1 MVEIFFEF
9 LSCNLIS
16 LLIILFIGKIVTS
29 CLNIKANSSKFFDIF
44 IQFSIGLLFIVL
56 FSSLIVTKG
65 LTIFIFVI
73 PLIFYLCY
81 LNKLTLIKPSINFSL
96 FTTVFSNFLI
106 CIIVILP
113 FFILEFIFIVDT
125 NEFHFITP
133 YYDLRFYA
141 DLSSSLFLYGK
152 ENTSLHLNYISPVY
166 NAEIVPYHYFEL
178 WLNGFF
184 SMLFKTSPIKTLML
198 ITYPLLKAG
207 TFIGVL
213 SLISIK
219 HSIKIKQIIFAVLL
233 IFIAGIYFPFYDDY
247 LLTKYFGSITQ
258 SGVFAFQRK
267 LLPLYF
273 VGIVALCFFFKNNY
287 KSSIISILFFTV
299 FSIGTA
305 PAMLS
310 LSFLCALYLIY
321 KTKIYQIAIFIFLF
335 SISLF
340 VFFYVF
346 SPSDS
351 TKIELFDYLFP
362 KLINEPFDI
371 LILKSLIFKF
381 VFPFIRII
389 ICYFP
394 YLLFLAIL
402 FLRLKKINKP
412 ELKTFF
418 IIAFLICLLGS
429 IFSTL
434 MTGHMDASQ
443 LLYNNLP
450 FFNCILIS
458 VFIVLFQYKETI
470 KWVFIFLG
478 VTSIFNLYNTYNGI
492 RSHEYPSEKNH
503 AVKFKNECIQE
514 LELNGRKEIVGYSLN
529 DGTYSFGGLN
539 AIYQRN
545 FGFLQLSA
553 QGAYTCDINPFRF
566 KKIGENF
573 SKIDINF
580 AENYEIFIFKKLN
593 KLELSEQDLQLKF
606 ISDYNIHYLYI
617 QNNSVISDSLI
628 NKLKIKKTI
637 VDKNTGDEFLIL
649 K

>member
-1 MVEIFFEF
+1 MKYSLNFF
-9 LSCNLIS
+9 LAIS
-16 LLIILFIGKIVTS
+16 LLIILFFGKLVTS
-29 CLNIKANSSKFFDIF
+29 CLNIKANRSKFFDIF

-198 ITYPLLKAG
+198 ITYPLLEAG

-247 LLTKYFGSITQ
+247 LLTKYHSSITQ
-258 SGVFAFQRK
+258 SGVFSFLRK
-267 LLPLYF
+267 LLPLYL
-273 VGIVALCFFFKNNY
+273 VGIVSLCFFFNKNY
-287 KSSIISILFFTV
+287 KSAIVSILFFAI

-310 LSFLCALYLIY
+310 LSFLCALYFVY
-321 KTKIYQIAIFIFLF
+321 KTKSYQIFIFILLFILSFSGFFFGF
-335 SISLF
+335 SINNPIQPES
-340 VFFYVF
+340 
-346 SPSDS
+346 
-351 TKIELFDYLFP
+351 FDYLAAE
-362 KLINEPFDI
+362 LIKEPFDI
-371 LILKSLIFKF
+371 LILKSLMFKF
-381 VFPFIRII
+381 VFPLIRVT
-389 ICYFP
+389 ICYSP
-394 YLLFLAIL
+394 YIL
-402 FLRLKKINKP
+402 FLVILVLRFKKINRS
-412 ELKTFF
+412 EFKTFF
-418 IIAFLICLLGS
+418 IIAFLICLLGG
-429 IFSTL
+429 FFCTM
-434 MTGHMDASQ
+434 MTGNYNASQ
-443 LLYNNLP
+443 LLHNNLP
-450 FFNCILIS
+450 FF
-458 VFIVLFQYKETI
+458 
-470 KWVFIFLG
+470 
-478 VTSIFNLYNTYNGI
+478 
-492 RSHEYPSEKNH
+492 
-503 AVKFKNECIQE
+503 
-514 LELNGRKEIVGYSLN
+514 
-529 DGTYSFGGLN
+529 
-539 AIYQRN
+539 
-545 FGFLQLSA
+545 
-553 QGAYTCDINPFRF
+553 
-566 KKIGENF
+566 
-573 SKIDINF
+573 
-580 AENYEIFIFKKLN
+580 
-593 KLELSEQDLQLKF
+593 
-606 ISDYNIHYLYI
+606 
-617 QNNSVISDSLI
+617 
-628 NKLKIKKTI
+628 
-637 VDKNTGDEFLIL
+637 
-649 K
+649 

>member
-1 MVEIFFEF
+1 
-9 LSCNLIS
+9 
-16 LLIILFIGKIVTS
+16 
-29 CLNIKANSSKFFDIF
+29 
-44 IQFSIGLLFIVL
+44 VL

-198 ITYPLLKAG
+198 ITYPLLEAG

-247 LLTKYFGSITQ
+247 LLTKYHSSITQ
-258 SGVFAFQRK
+258 SGVFSFLRK
-267 LLPLYF
+267 LLPLYL
-273 VGIVALCFFFKNNY
+273 VGIVSLCFFFNKNY
-287 KSSIISILFFTV
+287 KSAIVSILFFAI

-310 LSFLCALYLIY
+310 LSFLCALYFVY
-321 KTKIYQIAIFIFLF
+321 KTKSYQIFIFILLFILSFSGFFFGF
-335 SISLF
+335 SINNPIQPES
-340 VFFYVF
+340 
-346 SPSDS
+346 
-351 TKIELFDYLFP
+351 FDYLAAE
-362 KLINEPFDI
+362 LIKEPFDI
-371 LILKSLIFKF
+371 LILKSLMFKF
-381 VFPFIRII
+381 VFPLIRVT
-389 ICYFP
+389 ICYSP
-394 YLLFLAIL
+394 YIL
-402 FLRLKKINKP
+402 FLVILVLRFKKINRS
-412 ELKTFF
+412 EFKTFF
-418 IIAFLICLLGS
+418 IIAFLICLLGG
-429 IFSTL
+429 FFCTM
-434 MTGHMDASQ
+434 MTGNYNASQ
-443 LLYNNLP
+443 LLHNNLP

-458 VFIVLFQYKETI
+458 CFIVLFQYEKTR
-470 KWVFIFLG
+470 KWIIIFLG
-478 VTSIFNLYNTYNGI
+478 VLAIFSFYNTYNVI
-492 RSHEYPSEKNH
+492 KSHESSSEKIYSLN
-503 AVKFKNECIQE
+503 FKNQCIEE
-514 LELNGRKEIVGYSLN
+514 LELNDQKEIVGYSLN
-529 DGTYSFGGLN
+529 KN
-539 AIYQRN
+539 VYQLGAENMRYQGN
-545 FGFLQLSA
+545 FGFLELNRFGSSLIE
-553 QGAYTCDINPFRF
+553 INPFAYSMF
-566 KKIGENF
+566 YHTQDKFN
-573 SKIDINF
+573 INY
-580 AENYEIFIFKKLN
+580 AENLALNVFKRLN
-593 KLELSEQDLQLKF
+593 PTELSNQDLQLKF
-606 ISDYNIHYLYI
+606 ISDYDIRHIYI
-617 QNNSVISDSLI
+617 QNNSAISDSLI
-628 NKLKIKKTI
+628 NNLEIKKTI
-637 VDKNTGDEFLIL
+637 IDKNTGDQFLIL